1 MQLTTSILAAT
12 LPLAVLA
19 HPHSNDYACDK
30 ECQQTITILQNLNTC
45 GKQCFHAETNKD
57 LVYFSENAES
67 IHDCLVSECLDS
79 GYDGAVAAVYELV
92 ADICNEYV
100 AAPDVSSNSTV
111 PADMAVPKT
120 IAGYAPE
127 STSHAEHE
135 WHHEGI
141 YYPLQNHTDA
151 AATATARVAGSGPR
165 VSVVQV
171 AATNVYYRG
180 SACTAVAGFL
190 SAAVVVLML

>member
-12 LPLAVLA
+12 LPLAIHA
-19 HPHSNDYACDK
+19 QPHSNDYACDK

-45 GKQCFHAETNKD
+45 GKQCFQAETNKD
-57 LVYFSENAES
+57 LVYFTENAES

-79 GYDGAVAAVYELV
+79 GYDGAVAAAYELV

-100 AAPDVSSNSTV
+100 AVPDVSSNSTA

-127 STSHAEHE
+127 TSPHVKHE
-135 WHHEGI
+135 WHHEAI
-141 YYPLQNHTDA
+141 YYPLHNHTDA
-151 AATATARVAGSGPR
+151 TTTTTRIAGPAPR

-180 SACTAVAGFL
+180 SASTAVAGFL
-190 SAAVVVLML
+190 SAAVIVLML

>member
-19 HPHSNDYACDK
+19 HPHANDHACDK
-30 ECQQTITILQNLNTC
+30 ECQETITIVQNLNTC
-45 GKQCFHAETNKD
+45 GKACFHAETNKD
-57 LVYFSENAES
+57 LVYFTENAES

-100 AAPDVSSNSTV
+100 AVPDVSSNSTA
-111 PADMAVPKT
+111 PANMAVPKT

-127 STSHAEHE
+127 TSSHAEHE
-135 WHHEGI
+135 WHHEPI
-141 YYPLQNHTDA
+141 YYPLHNHTDA
-151 AATATARVAGSGPR
+151 VTTTITRVAGSAPK

-180 SACTAVAGFL
+180 SASTAVIGFL
-190 SAAVVVLML
+190 SVAVVVLML